1 MTARAATDPRNH
13 QRGGFLLGLII
24 GLLVGLAIALGVA
37 LSVTNVQVPF
47 AKKLPQRTAEQDA
60 AEAQRNQ
67 NWNPNAALA
76 GRRPELPKLPEAPTS
91 GSAPGTANP
100 LTAPPYVI
108 LPPPDPQAPS
118 SAQAPA
124 ANYFVQ
130 AGAFRRQDE
139 AEHQRA
145 RLNMLD
151 LEARV
156 TTVDQSGQSIYR
168 VRVGPMDKNAAETTR
183 TQLELEGIDASLIF
197 VKPSSTNTTTT
208 NGGNG
213 SSSSRN

>member
-24 GLLVGLAIALGVA
+24 GLLFGLAIALGVA
-37 LSVTNVQVPF
+37 LSVNNVQVPF
-47 AKKLPQRTAEQDA
+47 SKKLPQRTAEQDA

-76 GRRPELPKLPEAPTS
+76 VRRPDLPKPSEGPTSAPT
-91 GSAPGTANP
+91 NP
-100 LTAPPYVI
+100 LAAPPYVI
-108 LPPPDPQAPS
+108 LPPPDPMASP
-118 SAQAPA
+118 SAQAPI

-156 TTVDQSGQSIYR
+156 TTVDQSGQAIYR

-197 VKPSSTNTTTT
+197 VKPSSSAKN
-208 NGGNG
+208 
-213 SSSSRN
+213 

>member
-1 MTARAATDPRNH
+1 
-13 QRGGFLLGLII
+13 
-24 GLLVGLAIALGVA
+24 
-37 LSVTNVQVPF
+37 LSVNNVQVPF

-76 GRRPELPKLPEAPTS
+76 GRRPDLPKPPEGPASVP
-91 GSAPGTANP
+91 PANP

-108 LPPPDPQAPS
+108 LPPPDPLAPA
-118 SAQAPA
+118 SAQAPT

-156 TTVDQSGQSIYR
+156 TTVDQSGQAIYR
-168 VRVGPMDKNAAETTR
+168 VRIGPMDKNAAETTR

-197 VKPSSTNTTTT
+197 VK
-208 NGGNG
+208 
-213 SSSSRN
+213 SSSSAKN